1 MRAIRAL
8 APALLLALAGLGV
21 TAAAAQAPLQL
32 PPPGAASSDAAAPK
46 AKPARKSTH
55 ARTKRAPAKDQD
67 ALGLPGFEDTAT
79 RRGSA
84 TATERPRKF
93 VPEEFDNDGSSGGG
107 PRPFMS
113 PSGRAGVGMQF

>member
-8 APALLLALAGLGV
+8 APALLLGLACLGV
-21 TAAAAQAPLQL
+21 TAASAQTSLQL
-32 PPPGAASSDAAAPK
+32 PPPGTTTSDAAAPK

-55 ARTKRAPAKDQD
+55 ARTKKAPAKDQD
-67 ALGLPGFEDTAT
+67 ALGLPGIDDTTA

-84 TATERPRKF
+84 AATERPRKF
-93 VPEEFDNDGSSGGG
+93 VPEEFDTEGSSGGG